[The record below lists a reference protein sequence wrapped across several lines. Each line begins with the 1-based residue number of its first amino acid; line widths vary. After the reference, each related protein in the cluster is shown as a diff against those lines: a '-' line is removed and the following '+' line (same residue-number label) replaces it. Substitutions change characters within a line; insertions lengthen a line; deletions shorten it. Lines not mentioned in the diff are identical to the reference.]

1 MHDSILLRSQGQID
15 RTTHLSAFDLS
26 AILVFESG
34 MTQAVRVVDS
44 VQCRSSLLSA
54 MHYLNCA
61 SKALETF
68 PANLW
73 SFLIVTSQVG
83 QM

>member
-1 MHDSILLRSQGQID
+1 MHDSILLRSQEQID
-15 RTTHLSAFDLS
+15 RITHLSAFDLS

-34 MTQAVRVVDS
+34 MTRVVRAVDG
-44 VQCRSSLLSA
+44 VQCRSRLSSA

-73 SFLIVTSQVG
+73 SFLIVTSQGG